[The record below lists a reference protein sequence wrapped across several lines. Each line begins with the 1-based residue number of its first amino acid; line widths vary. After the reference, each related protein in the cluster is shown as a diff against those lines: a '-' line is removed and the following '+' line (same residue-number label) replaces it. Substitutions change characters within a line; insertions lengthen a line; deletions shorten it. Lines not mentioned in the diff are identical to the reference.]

1 MNPIAKALQ
10 SAVDKVSGVTRVN
23 NAANP
28 LSANARMTAS
38 VGKKNPADPQNPA
51 NKFQFAAKQNTF
63 GVPGA
68 K

>member
-1 MNPIAKALQ
+1 MNPIATALQ
-10 SAVDKVSGVTRVN
+10 SAVDKVSGITRVN

-28 LSANARMTAS
+28 LSANARMTAFIGQRNRS
-38 VGKKNPADPQNPA
+38 DPQNPA
-51 NKFQFAAKQNTF
+51 NKFQFATKQKTF